1 MGLLTSSGISVTTAA
16 VGKAVGI
23 HGQRGGHLGGLTTVD
38 LLHQLAPL
46 VAVAGFGNSAATI
59 ALAWMLLAT
68 AMAMAM
74 ATATATGDSGLQQ
87 RR

>member
-23 HGQRGGHLGGLTTVD
+23 HGQRGGHLGGLMAVD
-38 LLHQLAPL
+38 LLCQLAPL

-59 ALAWMLLAT
+59 AIALAWMLLAT
-68 AMAMAM
+68 AT
-74 ATATATGDSGLQQ
+74 ATATATARQRQ
-87 RR
+87 RRR